1 MRRVKVKEGKKKKD
15 DGMRVEE
22 DERRSKSPDSPGL
35 RKVGWMDGKM
45 ERWGWGWMGDDAV
58 QLELAQSGPIRA
70 GRAGAESV
78 QQVSSGC
85 SLVWRWAWRI
95 LGPGQVSSVRSG

>member
-35 RKVGWMDGKM
+35 RKVEWMDGKM
-45 ERWGWGWMGDDAV
+45 ERWGWGMGDGWGMM
-58 QLELAQSGPIRA
+58 Q
-70 GRAGAESV
+70 
-78 QQVSSGC
+78 C
-85 SLVWRWAWRI
+85 S
-95 LGPGQVSSVRSG
+95 

>member
-45 ERWGWGWMGDDAV
+45 ERWGWGMDG
-58 QLELAQSGPIRA
+58 G
-70 GRAGAESV
+70 
-78 QQVSSGC
+78 
-85 SLVWRWAWRI
+85 
-95 LGPGQVSSVRSG
+95 